1 MFPSILFLNL
11 RRCVYACIMIS
22 FCFFSLQSLQAQTTA
37 KAVPVLELS
46 GNSYERGL
54 QHGKT
59 LKQDIAAVYTKWK
72 DNIRNDT
79 KGDPDSVLNA
89 FRKAIHFEPIIRKY
103 APAMLDEMKG
113 LAVGSGQSFED
124 VYAFQLVDE
133 YWVYRNRQ
141 NNEEK
146 HHCSGIGVPATAGRP
161 AYIAQNMDL
170 ENYMQGYQ
178 VLLHIS
184 STVTEPEQ
192 YILSCAGLVALGGMN
207 GKGIGLCMNTL
218 MELESSING
227 LPVAFIVRAV
237 LAKQDGKEA
246 LQFLQTVKHASGQN
260 YILGIAD
267 SVYDFEA
274 SANQVVRFKP
284 ATGESQA
291 VYHTNH
297 ALVNHDVKPWYK
309 TYHEEV
315 IAAASKTRDSEI
327 RFASLERRLNK
338 PASGIT
344 ADLIKQTLRS
354 KDNAKSP
361 VCRAYSANGFGF
373 TFSSILYTL
382 GGKRSVSLTNGSP
395 DQSEYKTYYFSQQ
408 P

>member
-1 MFPSILFLNL
+1 
-11 RRCVYACIMIS
+11 MIS
-22 FCFFSLQSLQAQTTA
+22 IVFFSLQSLQAQTTT

-46 GNSYERGL
+46 GNAYERGL
-54 QHGKT
+54 QHGKA
-59 LKQDIAAVYTKWK
+59 LKQDIAAVYAKWK
-72 DNIRNDT
+72 DNIRKET
-79 KGDPDSVLNA
+79 KGDPDSVLDA
-89 FRKAIHFEPIIRKY
+89 FRKAIHFEPITRKY
-103 APAMLDEMKG
+103 APALLDEMKG
-113 LAVGSGQSFED
+113 LAVGSGQEYKD

-133 YWVYRNRQ
+133 YWVYRNRE
-141 NNEEK
+141 NNAEK

-161 AYIAQNMDL
+161 AFIAQNMDL

-184 STVTEPEQ
+184 ATVTEPEQ
-192 YILSCAGLVALGGMN
+192 YILSCAGLLALGGMN

-218 MELESSING
+218 MELESSTDG

-237 LAKQDGKEA
+237 LAKQEGKEA
-246 LQFLQTVKHASGQN
+246 LQFLKTIKHASGQN

-267 SVYDFEA
+267 SVFDFEA
-274 SANQVVRFKP
+274 SANQVVRFQP
-284 ATGESQA
+284 ATSQA

-309 TYHEEV
+309 NYHEEV
-315 IAAASKTRDSEI
+315 ISGVSKPRDSEI

-338 PASGIT
+338 PAAGIT
-344 ADLIKQTLRS
+344 EDQIKQTLRS

-361 VCRAYSANGFGF
+361 VCRAYSENGFGF

-395 DQSEYKTYYFSQQ
+395 DQSEYKTFYFSQQ